1 MVTQQG
7 QGPPHKGGQLG
18 GWVGVVSCCSREWNV
33 LCFGVSP
40 GWPLP
45 QEICSWLWAGP
56 APQTQNVQTAG
67 PLQGPACFWFP
78 AWSPAPEGA
87 VRLLAVK
94 LLPLCF
100 WLMHRGHE
108 QRILQAVSFQDH
120 LCSFFTAFPALL
132 VSIYALRTIQN
143 EIKPA
148 CETGPDFVGKCG
160 KSPPPPFS
168 CVARRGGCQPTPGRT
183 LPARLPRGLPTNKV

>member
-1 MVTQQG
+1 M
-7 QGPPHKGGQLG
+7 
-18 GWVGVVSCCSREWNV
+18 GVVSCCSREWNV

-148 CETGPDFVGKCG
+148 CETGPLSENAAK
-160 KSPPPPFS
+160 
-168 CVARRGGCQPTPGRT
+168 ARRPLSAASLAGVGVSRHQEGRSHPVSRAGFRQTRSEGRVGRT
-183 LPARLPRGLPTNKV
+183 GKEIITLQITQ